1 MQHSTRVLPMKS
13 VGPSKASRKA
23 GSVLG
28 MASVLAFMAVP
39 TWSAVEQARVI
50 SRTPVLEQVLVPRDV
65 CRDETATVQ
74 PAKSGT
80 GAVVGAIAGGVLGN
94 QIGDGSGRVIATTV
108 GAIGGA
114 VIGNRLEPA
123 PATRVI
129 TTRRC
134 ITEQVIEQRIV
145 GYDVVYELGGKQ
157 YQARLDRDPGE
168 TLAVEIA
175 PVQSSA
181 VVTAP
186 IRSGQWVTAPLQTS
200 RWVTTPVGVHPVGVH
215 PVRVQYVYVDDRRG
229 RGYRD
234 HGYRDDR
241 YRDPWY
247 RDRDRRKHRH
257 DE

>member
-1 MQHSTRVLPMKS
+1 MQHSTAVNLATK
-13 VGPSKASRKA
+13 VGSFEISHKI
-23 GSVLG
+23 GFVMG
-28 MASVLAFMAVP
+28 VASVLSILAAP
-39 TWSAVEQARVI
+39 AWTAVEQARVI
-50 SRTPVLEQVLVPRDV
+50 SRTPVLQQVLVPRDV

-114 VIGNRLEPA
+114 VIGDRLEPA
-123 PATRVI
+123 PAARVI

-134 ITEQVIEQRIV
+134 VTEQVVQHRIA
-145 GYDVVYELGGKQ
+145 GYDVIYELGGKQ

-175 PVQSSA
+175 PVQASSQWLT
-181 VVTAP
+181 TAP
-186 IRSGQWVTAPLQTS
+186 SQSVSSQWVTAPIQAS
-200 RWVTTPVGVHPVGVH
+200 RWVSAPIDMH
-215 PVRVQYVYVDDRRG
+215 PVRVQYVYVDDRRD

-234 HGYRDDR
+234 
-241 YRDPWY
+241 W
-247 RDRDRRKHRH
+247 DRRKHRH
-257 DE
+257 GE

>member
-1 MQHSTRVLPMKS
+1 MQHSTRVQSMKS
-13 VGPSKASRKA
+13 MGPHTLERQGWAVA
-23 GSVLG
+23 GV
-28 MASVLAFMAVP
+28 ASVLAIMAMP
-39 TWSAVEQARVI
+39 AWSAVEQARVI

-74 PAKSGT
+74 PAKSGA
-80 GAVVGAIAGGVLGN
+80 GAAVGAIAGGVLGN

-114 VIGNRLEPA
+114 VIGNHLEPA

-134 ITEQVIEQRIV
+134 ITEQVIEQRIA

-157 YQARLDRDPGE
+157 YQARLDRDPGD

-175 PVQSSA
+175 PIQSSA
-181 VVTAP
+181 AVTTP
-186 IRSGQWVTAPLQTS
+186 IRSSQSGQWVTAPIQAS
-200 RWVTTPVGVHPVGVH
+200 RWVTAPVG
-215 PVRVQYVYVDDRRG
+215 VQYVYVDYRGG

-234 HGYRDDR
+234 HGYRDGR
-241 YRDPWY
+241 YRDPWHRDRD
-247 RDRDRRKHRH
+247 RDRDRRKYRH
-257 DE
+257 GD

>member
-1 MQHSTRVLPMKS
+1 MQHSTAVYSATKGRLFGVSGKIEMIGKIGF
-13 VGPSKASRKA
+13 VTGVASLL
-23 GSVLG
+23 S
-28 MASVLAFMAVP
+28 MLAAP
-39 TWSAVEQARVI
+39 AWSAVEQARVL

-80 GAVVGAIAGGVLGN
+80 GAVVGAIAGGVLGH

-114 VIGNRLEPA
+114 VIGDRLEPA
-123 PATRVI
+123 PAVRVI

-134 ITEQVIEQRIV
+134 VTEQVVQHRIV
-145 GYDVVYELGGKQ
+145 GYDIVYELGGKQ

-168 TLAVEIA
+168 TLAIEIA
-175 PVQSSA
+175 PVH
-181 VVTAP
+181 P
-186 IRSGQWVTAPLQTS
+186 I
-200 RWVTTPVGVHPVGVH
+200 
-215 PVRVQYVYVDDRRG
+215 RVQYVYVDDRRD

-241 YRDPWY
+241 YRDPRY
-247 RDRDRRKHRH
+247 RDWDRRKHRH
-257 DE
+257 GE